1 MMQYWKKTMT
11 SLQPTYKDRQ
21 LSHRPAILGF
31 PPGEGGKEVDF
42 PPGVGSQATDSIFQA
57 HGHPLWPSTIR
68 RSGS

>member
-31 PPGEGGKEVDF
+31 PPEEGG
-42 PPGVGSQATDSIFQA
+42 PGSQATESISQA
-57 HGHPLWPSTIR
+57 HSHPLWPSTIR